1 MSRTHC
7 FTNIAVVCF
16 AEHERVKMSDDK
28 KFQDE
33 ELDKV
38 SGGVGTHPI
47 PIDPIR
53 PGGPPTHP
61 IDPKDPIGHP
71 KSNPVG
77 G

>member
-1 MSRTHC
+1 
-7 FTNIAVVCF
+7 VKPGDF
-16 AEHERVKMSDDK
+16 ARHERVKMSDEK

-38 SGGVGTHPI
+38 SGGMGTHPI

-61 IDPKDPIGHP
+61 IIPGAPIKG
-71 KSNPVG
+71 KTNPVG
-77 G
+77 

>member
-1 MSRTHC
+1 
-7 FTNIAVVCF
+7 
-16 AEHERVKMSDDK
+16 MSDDK

-61 IDPKDPIGHP
+61 IDPKAPIGHP

-77 G
+77 GA